1 MTRHYII
8 PIFVPHFGCP
18 HDCVFCNQK
27 KITGLSTNITSQE
40 VENIIEEHL
49 KYFKKDSFIEIAFY
63 GGSFTAID
71 INTQKELLEIPY
83 RYKQAGLVNEIRLS
97 TRPDSIDSEILKNL
111 KDYGVNTIELG
122 CQSLNDEVLRNS
134 NRGHTSYDVYKS
146 AQMIKDYG
154 FNLGLQMMLGLPGD
168 SLENALYTTL
178 EFIKLKPYCVRIYP
192 TLVIKETYLEKIY
205 LDNLYSPLSLEES
218 IDITTPILILFYLNN
233 INVIRV
239 GLQPT
244 DNIQLGK
251 DVVAGPFHPAYRQ
264 LVESNIFKLILDNYI
279 EYNNIETEGKI
290 MIVESENRNIS
301 NIAGQKASNI
311 SYFKEKYSFKKI
323 QIFSSNVENGYI
335 NIIVGEVKFEINIEF
350 EMQRIIS
357 NNSTLNNLMN

>member
-1 MTRHYII
+1 
-8 PIFVPHFGCP
+8 
-18 HDCVFCNQK
+18 
-27 KITGLSTNITSQE
+27 
-40 VENIIEEHL
+40 
-49 KYFKKDSFIEIAFY
+49 
-63 GGSFTAID
+63 
-71 INTQKELLEIPY
+71 
-83 RYKQAGLVNEIRLS
+83 
-97 TRPDSIDSEILKNL
+97 
-111 KDYGVNTIELG
+111 
-122 CQSLNDEVLRNS
+122 LNDEVLRNS

-146 AQMIKDYG
+146 AEMIKDYG

-301 NIAGQKASNI
+301 NIAGQKALNI